1 MSAREI
7 DFGFSPCP
15 NDTFSFHAAVHGLV
29 DTKGWQLEAMFADV
43 EQLNQWALEGRLPLT
58 KLSFPALGR
67 ALEIYGLLRAGAAL
81 GRGCGPLVVCRP
93 GFDLARLGE
102 AKLAVPGVNTTAYML
117 LSLYLNKPPDAACM
131 VFDQVMP
138 AVARGE
144 FEAGVI
150 IHEGRFT
157 YGAHGLEAPLD
168 LGAWW
173 EEATGLPIPLGCI
186 AARRD
191 LGPAVA
197 RELEQ
202 VLGASVA
209 YAQSHPQ
216 ASREYVLAH
225 SQEMEDEVVASHIGL
240 YVNDFSRDL
249 GDEGL
254 AAVREVLARGREVGL
269 LPATELPLLASQEK
283 F

>member
-1 MSAREI
+1 MNGREI
-7 DFGFSPCP
+7 QFGFSPCP
-15 NDTFSFHAAVHGLV
+15 NDTFSFHAAMHGLV
-29 DTKGWQLEAMFADV
+29 DTQGWRFEARFADV

-67 ALEIYGLLRAGAAL
+67 ALDRYGLLRAGAAL

-102 AKLAVPGVNTTAYML
+102 VKLAVPGINTTAFML
-117 LSLYLNKPPDAACM
+117 LSLYLGKPPDAAFM

-138 AVARGE
+138 AVAGGE
-144 FEAGVI
+144 YEAGVI

-157 YGAHGLEAPLD
+157 FGAHGLEAPLD

-173 EEATGLPIPLGCI
+173 EETTGLPIPLGCI

-191 LGPAVA
+191 LGPAAA

-202 VLGASVA
+202 VLAASVA
-209 YAQSHPQ
+209 HALANPL

-225 SQEMEDEVVASHIGL
+225 SQEMQDEVVASHIGL
-240 YVNDFSRDL
+240 YVNDFSQEL
-249 GDEGL
+249 GEEGL
-254 AAVREVLARGREVGL
+254 AAVRELMRRGREVGL
-269 LPATELPLLASQEK
+269 LPAAEMPLLASQEK

>member
-1 MSAREI
+1 MSGRKI

-15 NDTFSFHAAVHGLV
+15 NDTFSFHAAMHGLV
-29 DTKGWQLEAMFADV
+29 DTQGWELSPVLADV
-43 EQLNQWALEGRLPLT
+43 ERLNQWALAGRLPLT

-67 ALEIYGLLRAGAAL
+67 ALDGYGLLRAGAAL

-93 GFDLARLGE
+93 GFDPARLGE
-102 AKLAVPGVNTTAYML
+102 VRLAVPGANTTAFML
-117 LSLYLNKPPDAACM
+117 LCLYLGKPPDAAFM

-144 FEAGVI
+144 CEAGVI

-157 YGAHGLEAPLD
+157 HGAHGLEAPLD

-173 EEATGLPIPLGCI
+173 EETTGLPIPLGCI
-186 AARRD
+186 AAQRS
-191 LGPAVA
+191 LGAKA
-197 RELEQ
+197 AQELEEA
-202 VLGASVA
+202 LAASVA
-209 YAQSHPQ
+209 FAQADPQ

-225 SQEMEDEVVASHIGL
+225 SQEMADEVVASHIGL
-240 YVNDFSRDL
+240 YVNHFSRGL
-249 GDEGL
+249 GEEGL
-254 AAVREVLARGREVGL
+254 AAARELLRRGREVGL
-269 LPATELPLLASQEK
+269 LPATEMPLLAGQEK